1 MALIWCM
8 DRVGFNL
15 VQSGVLILKKKRNL
29 YFVRLYLRKYIILHQ
44 MYNIYIYT
52 HNNIYPF
59 QFSIHQDMG
68 LRFETPQPMLSTS
81 GRHAHA
87 HAHQNKSVMKI
98 SQVLFSD
105 LNFNFPDIG
114 STFQVRHTLVLSA
127 RSDLCN
133 KVVYYILCN

>member
-15 VQSGVLILKKKRNL
+15 VQSGVLILKKKSNL

-44 MYNIYIYT
+44 IYNIYIYIYT

-68 LRFETPQPMLSTS
+68 LRFETPQPMLCAS

-87 HAHQNKSVMKI
+87 HAHQYKSVMKI
-98 SQVLFSD
+98 SQSPFFRFELQ
-105 LNFNFPDIG
+105 FP
-114 STFQVRHTLVLSA
+114 RHWQHFPSAPYLSIECQI
-127 RSDLCN
+127 RS
-133 KVVYYILCN
+133 VQ